1 MAHYFGGHTR
11 EVGGI
16 HMTVRRAARANM
28 RAMQLFSA
36 MPQFYNDKSNINPER
51 VARFKAALA
60 ETPIEAKYVIV
71 HSAYVIN
78 NASPEPDKAV
88 RAKNALAKELERST
102 ALGVRGACFHPGSAG
117 TSDIEG
123 AIERVAVAMTYSLE
137 SVPGDTRLYIENTAG
152 AGRTVGRTAQEVGG
166 ILAKIPSSVRARAGY
181 GLDTC
186 HLFAS
191 GHAIHESRD
200 ALRGIIDQFEDATG
214 ERPSFFH
221 LNDSAG
227 ELGSN
232 RDRHMLIGEGRIGV
246 EPFRWLF
253 EDPRSHDI
261 PLVFEMAHLHVET
274 AENDDTPDPSDLRM
288 MELLTSFTRS

>member
-28 RAMQLFSA
+28 RALQLFSA
-36 MPQFYNDKSNINPER
+36 MPQFYNEKSSIKPER
-51 VARFKAALA
+51 VERFKKAMS
-60 ETPIEAKYVIV
+60 ETRMDPRFVMV

-78 NASPEPDKAV
+78 AASPEADKAT
-88 RAKNALAKELERST
+88 RARQALAKELERSS

-117 TSDIEG
+117 TGDMES
-123 AIERVAVAMTYSLE
+123 AVARVADAMTFALE
-137 SVPGDTRLYIENTAG
+137 SVPGSTCLYIENTAG
-152 AGRTVGRTAQEVGG
+152 AGRTVGKTAQEVGA
-166 ILAKIPSSVRARAGY
+166 ILARIPSAVRPRAGF

-191 GHAIHESRD
+191 GHEMHRSPESLRAVID
-200 ALRGIIDQFEDATG
+200 AFEQAAA
-214 ERPSFFH
+214 EAPSFFH

-232 RDRHMLIGEGRIGV
+232 RDRHALIGDGLIGA
-246 EPFRWLF
+246 EPFRWLM
-253 EDPRSHDI
+253 EDARSEEI
-261 PLVFEMAHLHVET
+261 PLIFETPHAVEEI
-274 AENDDTPDPSDLRM
+274 AEDDDTPDPADLQM
-288 MELLTSFTRS
+288 MQLLSSFARS

>member
-60 ETPIEAKYVIV
+60 ETPIEPNHVIV
-71 HSAYVIN
+71 HASYVIN
-78 NASPEPDKAV
+78 NASPEPDKAA
-88 RAKNALAKELERST
+88 RARLALAKEIERST
-102 ALGVRGACFHPGSAG
+102 LLGVRGACFHPGSAG
-117 TSDIEG
+117 SSDLEG
-123 AIERVAVAMTYSLE
+123 AIERVANAVTHALE
-137 SVPGDTRLYIENTAG
+137 TVKGNTCLYIENTAG
-152 AGRTVGRTAQEVGG
+152 AGRTVGRTAQEVGA
-166 ILAKIPSSVRARAGY
+166 ILARVPGAVRPRAGY

-186 HLFAS
+186 HLYSS
-191 GHAIHESRD
+191 GHAIHESRE
-200 ALRGIIDQFEDATG
+200 ALRAVIDQFEDATG

-232 RDRHMLIGEGRIGV
+232 RDRHMLIGDGRIGA
-246 EPFRWLF
+246 EPFRWLI
-253 EDPRSHDI
+253 EDERSQNI
-261 PLVFEMAHLHVET
+261 PLIFETPHANENI
-274 AENDDTPDPSDLRM
+274 AEDDETPDPADLRM
-288 MELLTSFTRS
+288 MELLTSFVRA